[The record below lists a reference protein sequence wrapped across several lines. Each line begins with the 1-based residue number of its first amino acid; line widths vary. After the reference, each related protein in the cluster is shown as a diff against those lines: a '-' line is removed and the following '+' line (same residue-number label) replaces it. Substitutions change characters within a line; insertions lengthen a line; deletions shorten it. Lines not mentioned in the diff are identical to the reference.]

1 MKALRKLPIRYRL
14 MIILAIALLGLLLL
28 GTQLLS
34 SQYQVLYQQQ
44 QQKVQ
49 QIVQSA
55 VSITKHY
62 YSLYQQGSL
71 TEQQAKE
78 SAIRA
83 LQAFRYADNNYV
95 WINDKAP
102 AMIMH
107 PFKPALNGQSLA
119 NNKDPDGKLLFVEM
133 VNVINASGQGF
144 VPYKWP
150 KPGAEKPVDKLS
162 YVQEFTPWQWII
174 GSGIYIDNV
183 NAIFLGSLAIVVTI
197 FTIAVVLIAG
207 ATYLIGS
214 SISKPASAAS
224 TLMKNISQGD
234 GDLTQQLDANG
245 NDEISGFS
253 HFFNHFI
260 GKIKSSLQDVS
271 NSADSVKQSADLVSE
286 FSERSASFTQLQN
299 DNTTQVATAMEEMTT
314 NIKEVSNNALSAE
327 QAANQAKATTQ
338 HGKEIVS
345 NTITNIQSL
354 SAKIDQVNDTVDQLA
369 TDSQSIGGVLDVIR
383 GIAEQTNLLALNAAI
398 EAARAGEQGRGFAV
412 VADEVRTLASRTG
425 QSTDEI
431 HSMIEQLQSGATRA
445 VNAVKES
452 QATSESTVEQARQA
466 DSSLSEINQFME
478 VISDMNTQIAR
489 ATEQQSDAADEV
501 NLRINEL
508 ANMADESVQMTEQL
522 NQSSNA
528 LKLNSDQLAEIVS
541 RFKLR

>member
-1 MKALRKLPIRYRL
+1 MKALRRISIRYRL
-14 MIILAIALLGLLLL
+14 AIILAIALLGLLLL
-28 GTQLLS
+28 GAKLLS
-34 SQYQVLYQQQ
+34 SQYNILYQQQ

-55 VSITKHY
+55 VSIAEHY
-62 YSLYQQGSL
+62 YALYQQGELS
-71 TEQQAKE
+71 EQQAR
-78 SAIRA
+78 IRA
-83 LQAFRYADNNYV
+83 IKTLEAFRYADNNYI

-102 AMIMH
+102 MMIMH

-119 NNKDPDGKLLFVEM
+119 SNKDPDGKFLFVEM
-133 VNVINASGQGF
+133 VNVIKASGQGF

-150 KPGAEKPVDKLS
+150 KPGADKPVEKLS

-183 NAIFLGSLAIVVTI
+183 NAIFLSNFFVVAIIFIIVV
-197 FTIAVVLIAG
+197 ALIAG
-207 ATYLIGS
+207 ATYLIGR
-214 SISKPASAAS
+214 SISTPASAAS
-224 TLMKNISQGD
+224 ALMKNISQGD
-234 GDLTQQLDANG
+234 GDLTKQLDANG

-253 HFFNHFI
+253 HFFNSFI

-271 NSADSVKQSADLVSE
+271 NSADSVKESARLVSE
-286 FSERSASFTQLQN
+286 FSERSASFIQLQN
-299 DNTTQVATAMEEMTT
+299 DNTTQVATAMEQMTT

-327 QAANQAKATTQ
+327 QAANQAKKTTL
-338 HGKEIVS
+338 HGKGIVS
-345 NTITNIQSL
+345 DTITNIQSL

-398 EAARAGEQGRGFAV
+398 EAARAGEKGRGFAV

-431 HSMIEQLQSGATRA
+431 HAMIEQLQIGASRA
-445 VNAVKES
+445 VSAVKES
-452 QATSESTVEQARQA
+452 QTTSELTVVQARQA
-466 DSSLSEINQFME
+466 DTSLSEINEFME
-478 VISDMNTQIAR
+478 VISEMNTQIAR